1 MGEWGM
7 LNRDVKKIFRR
18 IWIKTPKQ
26 VLLLHFLYCCL
37 GETTKQTATT
47 TTVITSNNKNKQKGP
62 MTKPTHRK

>member
-1 MGEWGM
+1 M

-47 TTVITSNNKNKQKGP
+47 TTTVITSNNKNKQKGP
-62 MTKPTHRK
+62 MSKPTHRK